1 MTGRDRREPHAPR
14 AAGQG
19 AGPHECRRPRNPRR
33 RRPTAPAPPRP
44 VGRDARNG
52 SCKLRSDFLSER
64 VRTRRCYGYSC
75 N

>member
-1 MTGRDRREPHAPR
+1 MTGRPDGTDASHTRPAPPGR
-14 AAGQG
+14 

-52 SCKLRSDFLSER
+52 SCKLRSER
-64 VRTRRCYGYSC
+64 NAYVYASMLRLFV
-75 N
+75 